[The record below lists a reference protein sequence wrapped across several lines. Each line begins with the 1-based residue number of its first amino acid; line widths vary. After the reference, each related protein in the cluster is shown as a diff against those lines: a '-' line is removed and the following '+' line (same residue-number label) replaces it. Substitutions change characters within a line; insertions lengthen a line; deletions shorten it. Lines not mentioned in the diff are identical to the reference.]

1 MEGNGRRLAWV
12 AIALSVIALIVSVGG
27 RAQSRWQVYNESRG
41 YYAAPSDPRG
51 QFGQQGPQGQFGQ
64 QGPQGQFGQQGPQ
77 DQFGRRG
84 QFGPRGPQ
92 DQFGPKDFGHRPFF
106 FLPFMIFGGL
116 FKLLLVGLLIWL
128 GLRLITGRGF
138 GGPWGRGRW
147 GHGPWEHGEQRGP
160 SEQDRPQ
167 KPGPEQ
173 PPYPDD
179 TEQV

>member
-12 AIALSVIALIVSVGG
+12 AIALSVVALIVSMGG

-41 YYAAPSDPRG
+41 FYAAPSGPQS
-51 QFGQQGPQGQFGQ
+51 QFGP
-64 QGPQGQFGQQGPQ
+64 QGPQ
-77 DQFGRRG
+77 DQFGPQG
-84 QFGPRGPQ
+84 QPGLKDQFDRHGKFGPRGPQ
-92 DQFGPKDFGHRPFF
+92 GQFEPQDFGRRPFF
-106 FLPFMIFGGL
+106 LFPFMLIGGL
-116 FKLLLVGLLIWL
+116 FKLLFVGLLIFL

-160 SEQDRPQ
+160 SDQNRPQ
-167 KPGPEQ
+167 GPGPEQ

-179 TEQV
+179 TQQV

>member
-12 AIALSVIALIVSVGG
+12 AIALSVVALIVSVGG

-41 YYAAPSDPRG
+41 YYAAPS
-51 QFGQQGPQGQFGQ
+51 GPQGQFG
-64 QGPQGQFGQQGPQ
+64 
-77 DQFGRRG
+77 
-84 QFGPRGPQ
+84 
-92 DQFGPKDFGHRPFF
+92 PKNFGHRPFF

-116 FKLLLVGLLIWL
+116 FRLLLVGLLIWL

-147 GHGPWEHGEQRGP
+147 GHGPSERGEQRGP
-160 SEQDRPQ
+160 AEQDRPQ
-167 KPGPEQ
+167 GPGPEQ
-173 PPYPDD
+173 PPYTDD